1 MAADGS
7 VIIGVKMNTTQ
18 ADKDLAKLKKEIE
31 ATEDT
36 IGEQETKKS
45 PLTAQ
50 AEKLNQ
56 EMRKARAEVQKFGQQ
71 WAAGVAGADGQQARA
86 QERLNQIQTEYE
98 GVVQQIDKIDAKLLP
113 AYEKLDRMKEQ
124 AGALQQNINQA
135 AKNTRKMEK
144 ATKKADK
151 HMGLFATRLRGI
163 LLSAFVFNILSAGF
177 RELTDWTGNVIK
189 SNDEARASIAKLK
202 GALLTLAQPLVE
214 VVIPAFIF
222 LVNVLTRV
230 ISAIAQMF
238 AMLSGTS
245 VEASKE
251 AAEALNEQT
260 KALDGTGDAAKDASK
275 SLAGFDEINKL
286 SSGTADAAQSEVI
299 APDFSFEADLSD
311 DQLQNILGLVTA
323 IGAGFLAWKIS
334 SALGMGLS
342 GIVGIALTI
351 YSVIGFV
358 KGMFDAWNNGV
369 TTENIQRMLM
379 GVLGAVV
386 GLGIAFGPVG
396 AGIAL
401 LVGGLAMLITGFHDA
416 METGWNFEN
425 TLLTIA
431 GILAAGMGIA
441 LLTGSWIPL
450 LIAAIAGVLLA
461 ITVAF
466 GEGENLI
473 AGAKRLL
480 GGFVDFIAGVFS
492 GDIDRAIRG
501 VGDIFGGLGDI
512 INSILNAL
520 SNMINSFF
528 DWLEEKTG
536 LSFESARLWLLNL
549 VTTIQELIGGAI
561 AFLQG
566 AFQGLILFFS
576 GVFTG
581 DWDNAWQGI
590 IEIGKS
596 AINLLISM
604 VEAFV
609 NFFVRALNAVISALN
624 SIQVSI
630 PDWVPVLGG
639 RTFGINLPA
648 IKELKLPRLAEGAV
662 IPPNREFMAV
672 LGDQKSGTNIE
683 TPLATMVQAFRMAMQ
698 DMGGGQSEAVMVVD
712 DEVFAR
718 LVYKM
723 NNKEGKRIGVSL
735 AGGGV

>member
-1 MAADGS
+1 MPDGS
-7 VIIGVKMNTTQ
+7 VIIGVDLDTKK
-18 ADKDLAKLKKEIE
+18 ADKEVAKLKKEIE
-31 ATEDT
+31 STEGT
-36 IGEQETKKS
+36 ISEQEAKKS
-45 PLTAQ
+45 PLVAQ

-56 EMRKARAEVQKFGQQ
+56 EMKQARVEVQRLGQQ

-86 QERLNQIQTEYE
+86 QERLNQIQTEYA

-113 AYEKLDRMKEQ
+113 AYEKLDGMKEK
-124 AGALQQNINQA
+124 AGELQQNINQA
-135 AKNTRKMEK
+135 ARNTRKMEK

-163 LLSAFVFNILSAGF
+163 LLSAFVFNILSRGF
-177 RELTDWTGNVIK
+177 REITDWMGNVIK

-230 ISAIAQMF
+230 VSTIAQMF
-238 AMLSGTS
+238 AMLSGKS
-245 VEASKE
+245 IDSSKE
-251 AAEALNEQT
+251 AAKALNEQT
-260 KALDGTGDAAKDASK
+260 SALEGTGDAAEDASK

-286 SSGTADAAQSEVI
+286 SSNTSAAAESEVI

-311 DQLQNILGLVTA
+311 EQLKNILGLVTA
-323 IGAGFLAWKIS
+323 IGAGFLAWRIS
-334 SALGMGLS
+334 SALGLGLS

-358 KGMFDAWNNGV
+358 KGMFDAWTDGV
-369 TTENIQRMLM
+369 DTENIQQMLM

-401 LVGGLAMLITGFHDA
+401 IVGGLAMLVTGFRDA

-425 TLLTIA
+425 MLLTIA

-450 LIAAIAGVLLA
+450 LIAAVSGVLLA

-473 AGAKRLL
+473 AGVKRLL
-480 GGFVDFIAGVFS
+480 GGLVDFIAGVFT
-492 GDIDRAIRG
+492 GDIARAIQG

-512 INSILNAL
+512 INAILNAL

-566 AFQGLILFFS
+566 AFQGLIMFFS

-581 DWDNAWQGI
+581 DWDKAWEGI
-590 IEIGKS
+590 IQIGKS
-596 AINLLISM
+596 AVNLLISI
-604 VEAFV
+604 VESFV
-609 NFFVRALNAVISALN
+609 NFFVRGVNAVIAALN
-624 SIQVSI
+624 SIRVDI
-630 PDWVPVLGG
+630 PEWVPGFGG
-639 RTFGINLPA
+639 RSFGINIPY

-662 IPPNREFMAV
+662 IPPNREFLAV

-683 TPLATMVQAFRMAMQ
+683 TPLSTMVQAFRMALQ
-698 DMGGGQSEAVMVVD
+698 DMGGGQSEAVMVID

-718 LVYKM
+718 LVYKL
-723 NNKEGKRIGVSL
+723 NSKESSRIGVSL
-735 AGGGV
+735 VGGGA

>member
-1 MAADGS
+1 MADGS
-7 VIIGVKMNTTQ
+7 VIIEAKLDASK
-18 ADKDLAKLKKEIE
+18 ADKELAKLKKEIQS
-31 ATEDT
+31 TEDT
-36 IGEQETKKS
+36 IGDQESKKS
-45 PLTAQ
+45 PLVAQ

-56 EMRKARAEVQKFGQQ
+56 EMKQARAEVQRLGQQ
-71 WAAGVAGADGQQARA
+71 WAQGVAGADGQQARA
-86 QERLNQIQTEYE
+86 QERLNQIQTEYA

-113 AYEKLDRMKEQ
+113 AYEKLDGMKEK
-124 AGALQQNINQA
+124 AGELQQNINQA
-135 AKNTRKMEK
+135 ARNTRKMEK
-144 ATKKADK
+144 ASKKASK
-151 HMGLFATRLRGI
+151 HMGVFATRLRGI
-163 LLSAFVFNILSAGF
+163 VLSAFVFNIMSQGF
-177 RELTDWTGNVIK
+177 RQLTDWMGNVIK
-189 SNDEARASIAKLK
+189 SNDKARASIAKLK

-214 VVIPAFIF
+214 VVVPAFIT
-222 LVNVLTRV
+222 LINVLTRV
-230 ISAIAQMF
+230 VSALAQMF
-238 AMLSGTS
+238 AMLTGNSIG
-245 VEASKE
+245 ASKE

-260 KALDGTGDAAKDASK
+260 NALNGTGEAAKDASK

-286 SSGTADAAQSEVI
+286 SSNTSATADAEFI

-311 DQLQNILGLVTA
+311 EQLKNILGLVTA
-323 IGAGFLAWKIS
+323 VGAGFLAWRIS
-334 SALGMGLS
+334 SALGLGLS

-351 YSVIGFV
+351 YSVIEFV
-358 KGMFDAWNNGV
+358 KGMFDAWTNGV
-369 TTENIQRMLM
+369 DTENIQQMLM

-401 LVGGLAMLITGFHDA
+401 IVGGLAMLVTGFRDA

-450 LIAAIAGVLLA
+450 LIAAVAGVLLA

-473 AGAKRLL
+473 AGAKRML
-480 GGFVDFIAGVFS
+480 GGFVDFIAGVFT
-492 GDIDRAIRG
+492 GDIERAIQG
-501 VGDIFGGLGDI
+501 VGNIFGGLGDI
-512 INSILNAL
+512 INAILNAL

-566 AFQGLILFFS
+566 AFQGLIMFFS

-581 DWDNAWQGI
+581 DWDKAWQGI
-590 IEIGKS
+590 IQIGKS

-604 VEAFV
+604 VESFV
-609 NFFVRALNAVISALN
+609 NFFVRGVNAVIAALN
-624 SIQVSI
+624 SIRVDI
-630 PDWVPVLGG
+630 PDWVPGLGG
-639 RTFGINLPA
+639 KSFGINIPS
-648 IKELKLPRLAEGAV
+648 IRELKLPRLAEGAV

-683 TPLATMVQAFRMAMQ
+683 TPLETMVQAFRMALQ
-698 DMGGGQSEAVMVVD
+698 DMGGGQSEAVMVID

-723 NNKEGKRIGVSL
+723 NNKESSRIGVSL
-735 AGGGV
+735 VGGGA